1 MVFKGVIYMKLRSMV
16 KKSSTL
22 FYGIFLICALFSAAA
37 FAQQDTTKTDTTK
50 TDANKQ
56 ADAAK
61 DESTTS
67 AKTGW
72 MTTDYKP
79 YISTIKDLEKLS
91 KEYSEFLLKRSVDEY
106 SKGFDTL
113 EDMQTEIARLKE
125 GYTTT
130 KYLNEKWYWQEVD
143 RKNAQDRYINRL
155 KIEAKMKSITYFTR
169 AINILDEIKSNELK
183 NNETFIDY
191 KSKLFRIYV
200 SVQYDLGNIK
210 PCIPILERYITMRD
224 ENRKDIWAYKYLS
237 SCYAVMEAM
246 LDKSAKTNEEDMI
259 YYKNKKNHSTLMA
272 VELQYGIESPEY
284 KEVQKII
291 QQDERKSEVINIK

>member
-1 MVFKGVIYMKLRSMV
+1 MVFKGVIYMKLRSII
-16 KKSSTL
+16 KKSFTL
-22 FYGIFLICALFSAAA
+22 FSGIFLICALFTGTAS
-37 FAQQDTTKTDTTK
+37 AQQNTQ

-56 ADAAK
+56 ADVATTGDKTK
-61 DESTTS
+61 D
-67 AKTGW
+67 GW
-72 MTTDYKP
+72 MTNDYVP

-91 KEYSEFLLKRSVDEY
+91 KEYSEFLLKRSIDEY

-113 EDMQTEIARLKE
+113 EDMQSEITRLRDIYKN
-125 GYTTT
+125 T

-143 RKNAQDRYINRL
+143 RKNAQDRYLNRI
-155 KIEAKMKSITYFTR
+155 KTEAKIKSVTYFTR
-169 AINILDEIKSNELK
+169 AINTLDEVKSNELK

-200 SVQYDLGNIK
+200 SIQYDLGNMK

-246 LDKSAKTNEEDMI
+246 LDKSSKTNEENII
-259 YYKNKKNHSTLMA
+259 YYKNKKNQSTLMA
-272 VELQYGIESPEY
+272 VELQYGIESPEF
-284 KEVQKII
+284 KEVQKIV
-291 QQDERKSEVINIK
+291 QQDERKSQVINIK

>member
-1 MVFKGVIYMKLRSMV
+1 MKLRSMI
-16 KKSSTL
+16 KKSSAL
-22 FYGIFLICALFSAAA
+22 FYGIFLICVLFSNAA
-37 FAQQDTTKTDTTK
+37 FAQQGTT
-50 TDANKQ
+50 TDAGKQ
-56 ADAAK
+56 ADTKKEETAVSDKAK
-61 DESTTS
+61 D
-67 AKTGW
+67 GW

-79 YISTIKDLEKLS
+79 YMSTIKDLEKLS
-91 KEYSEFLLKRSVDEY
+91 KEYSDFLLKRSIDEY

-113 EDMQTEIARLKE
+113 EDMQSEIIRLKE
-125 GYTTT
+125 IYKNT

-143 RKNAQDRYINRL
+143 RKNAQDRYISRL
-155 KIEAKMKSITYFTR
+155 KIEAKMKSVTYFTR
-169 AINILDEIKSNELK
+169 AINTLDEIKSNELK
-183 NNETFIDY
+183 NNEKFIDY

-200 SVQYDLGNIK
+200 SVQYDLGNMK
-210 PCIPILERYITMRD
+210 PCIPILERYVTMRD

-246 LDKSAKTNEEDMI
+246 LDKSAKTNEEDII

-291 QQDERKSEVINIK
+291 QLDERRSEVINIQ